1 MRHVP
6 PSDSPP
12 TGNTGAENT
21 SLASL
26 IDWCAFTLKDS
37 DSLEKVLSVIGIPYQ
52 DFIEM
57 PKGGLGYKR
66 QLRNGNI
73 AIFEDGAE
81 GMGIHIE
88 MSGKGCRE
96 FDSFTGNWRG
106 LFRRVHALSGH
117 FSRLDVAID
126 DRLGMFS
133 LEEVQEKMKRREVRS
148 RFKKGRSTESYEFS
162 DTPGKDGK
170 TLYFGSGKSDIQI
183 RIYDKA
189 AEQGL
194 DGVWLRTELEC
205 RNVRADI
212 LAQHLSVSDE
222 LGAIAAGVLK
232 NYLAFIEPG
241 TDSNKSRWAVSSWWS
256 DFLGAVERVKL
267 SIRKIE
273 RTIDQVKEWTKKQ
286 VAPSLALLF
295 KFFEGDFQFFDE
307 LISDGERRLKPRHLA
322 MLPCTG

>member
-106 LFRRVHALSGH
+106 MFWRGHGLFGHLSPAA
-117 FSRLDVAID
+117 VAID
-126 DRLGMFS
+126 ARIGMF
-133 LEEVQEKMKRREVRS
+133 
-148 RFKKGRSTESYEFS
+148 
-162 DTPGKDGK
+162 
-170 TLYFGSGKSDIQI
+170 
-183 RIYDKA
+183 
-189 AEQGL
+189 
-194 DGVWLRTELEC
+194 
-205 RNVRADI
+205 
-212 LAQHLSVSDE
+212 
-222 LGAIAAGVLK
+222 
-232 NYLAFIEPG
+232 
-241 TDSNKSRWAVSSWWS
+241 
-256 DFLGAVERVKL
+256 
-267 SIRKIE
+267 
-273 RTIDQVKEWTKKQ
+273 
-286 VAPSLALLF
+286 
-295 KFFEGDFQFFDE
+295 
-307 LISDGERRLKPRHLA
+307 
-322 MLPCTG
+322 